1 MRIRIVMELPA
12 DAASVPLVRRTV
24 AEAMR
29 SAGVARECVEEAEVA
44 LSEAC
49 TNVYHH
55 AGTDDHYEVGVEL
68 DSDQLTMDIL
78 DTGEGVAEHHRNATM
93 PDGSAENGRGLALM
107 AAFSDQVVFDSVL
120 STGGG
125 VHLMKRLRWEADRGP
140 RAADTRS

>member
-49 TNVYHH
+49 TNVFHH